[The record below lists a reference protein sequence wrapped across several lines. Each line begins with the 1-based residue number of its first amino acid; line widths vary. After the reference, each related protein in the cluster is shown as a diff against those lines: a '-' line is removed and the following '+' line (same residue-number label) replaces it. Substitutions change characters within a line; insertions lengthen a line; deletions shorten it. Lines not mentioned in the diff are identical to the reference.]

1 MKINCIAIDDEP
13 LALDIIKDYA
23 GRVPFL
29 KLIKTFS
36 KAMDSIEFL
45 KKNSI
50 DLVFLDIQMDG
61 ITGIQLLNTLN
72 QKPFVIFTTAYDKYA
87 LQGFDLDVTDY
98 LLKPIAFERFVKAC
112 DKVYERIVKINNSVA
127 GKNDSQLQ
135 RLQDYIFVK
144 TEFRLQ
150 KINFDEILYIEG
162 MGDYL
167 RIVTKQGKIM
177 TLQNFRRMENIL
189 PESDFCR
196 VHKSF
201 MISLKN
207 ISCIEK
213 SHIKINEKEIPISDF
228 YRNNFYDKLKIL
240 NLIV

>member
-36 KAMDSIEFL
+36 KAVDSIEFL
-45 KKNSI
+45 KKNTI

-61 ITGIQLLNTLN
+61 ITGIQLLNTLK
-72 QKPFVIFTTAYDKYA
+72 QKPLVIFTTAYDKYA

-98 LLKPIAFERFVKAC
+98 LLKPIAFERFVKAS
-112 DKVYERIVKINNSVA
+112 DKVYERIVKIINSVA
-127 GKNDSQLQ
+127 GKNDSNSQ

-150 KINFDEILYIEG
+150 KINFDEIFYIEG